1 MVTGSLE
8 FSRPLTP
15 PCECEISLKQ
25 KQNTIIMKKKVL
37 VTALSVM
44 TVTLLC
50 VFTLAPISQAQ
61 SSSGT
66 WSGDKFCEKAGEFIC
81 LPEVVVRDVAI

>member
-1 MVTGSLE
+1 MSL
-8 FSRPLTP
+8 
-15 PCECEISLKQ
+15 

-50 VFTLAPISQAQ
+50 VFTLAPIAQAQ
-61 SSSGT
+61 SSGGT
-66 WSGDKFCEKAGEFIC
+66 KMADEYCERPGSNIC
-81 LPEVVVRDVAI
+81 LPEVVVEAKRIQ